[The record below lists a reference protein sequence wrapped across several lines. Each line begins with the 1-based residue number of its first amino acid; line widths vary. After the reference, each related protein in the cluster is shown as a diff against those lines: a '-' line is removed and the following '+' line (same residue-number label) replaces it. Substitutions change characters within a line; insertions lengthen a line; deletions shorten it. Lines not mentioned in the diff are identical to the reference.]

1 MNTFLLFVNV
11 WLCQIFYVC
20 FYSVLL
26 LLFARKLII
35 CSYVHKPKSVTSR
48 IFFHFTKWEKSFCF
62 IASVSL
68 FMCSTFS
75 EFFSDASWFAWS
87 SLGIFSV
94 WKETNRRKNLEFTNS
109 PPDSDPN
116 KWTRITNELTVMFW
130 HQGQQINA
138 AK

>member
-1 MNTFLLFVNV
+1 MNTYLSFVNV

-26 LLFARKLII
+26 LLFAWKLII

-48 IFFHFTKWEKSFCF
+48 IFSFHKMGEIFLFYS
-62 IASVSL
+62 SVSL

-75 EFFSDASWFAWS
+75 KFFCDASWFAWS
-87 SLGIFSV
+87 SLRIFSV
-94 WKETNRRKNLEFTNS
+94 WKETNRGKNLEFTNS

-130 HQGQQINA
+130 HQGHQINA